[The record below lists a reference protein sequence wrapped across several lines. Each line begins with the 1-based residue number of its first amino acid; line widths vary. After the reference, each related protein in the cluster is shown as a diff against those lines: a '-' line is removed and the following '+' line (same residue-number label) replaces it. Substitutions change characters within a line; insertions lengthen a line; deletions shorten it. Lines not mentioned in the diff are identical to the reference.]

1 MNEILEKL
9 TELET
14 DFETR
19 AQNLGIKVPSPS
31 SSPSSKTDKDTLHS
45 PLGTIH
51 AEKIISNK
59 ISQRLKELE
68 NLPANIGTFG

>member
-1 MNEILEKL
+1 MPEKFQKEFTTISDQTKKDDLVNEILEKL

-31 SSPSSKTDKDTLHS
+31 SSSSSKLTKILY
-45 PLGTIH
+45 IH
-51 AEKIISNK
+51 H
-59 ISQRLKELE
+59 
-68 NLPANIGTFG
+68 